1 MDNIG
6 VDMKISIPDIPSGL
20 GEWVIESIDQILF
33 ESKILHNIIK
43 NLEAKDIVVDSVK
56 KCCVVSLSDP
66 IIKIY
71 IDDGFCIN
79 ITRIMVGKKHK
90 LEIDLRQCMTEDSV
104 TIEKAYLQRLYAVCA
119 YCKYDEPTTIL
130 NEWNHMFLEEFPKSE
145 KVKKIRSIIK
155 ETIKNTEYH
164 TVVI

>member
-6 VDMKISIPDIPSGL
+6 VEMKISFPDIPSGL
-20 GEWVIESIDQILF
+20 GEWVIESITQILF
-33 ESKILHNIIK
+33 ESKIIHNIIK

-56 KCCVVSLSDP
+56 KCCDISLSDP
-66 IIKIY
+66 IIKIH

-79 ITRIMVGKKHK
+79 IRHVILGKKHK

-104 TIEKAYLQRLYAVCA
+104 TIEKVYLQRLYTICA
-119 YCKYDEPTTIL
+119 YCKYDEPTIIL

-155 ETIKNTEYH
+155 ETIKNIEYH
-164 TVVI
+164 TRVI